1 MRPSSVM
8 TQRAASA
15 GMSSLRVVTSAPNR
29 VVPTLLAGPGRGSHP
44 TWPTIAGMELLE
56 IDVDPGDVTTLV
68 VAMDG
73 WTDAGRGGSLAAE
86 HLRDQ
91 YPTQYVGAFDAD
103 RLYDF
108 RDRRP
113 TLSIDRGVLG
123 SPDWPELVLH
133 RVDTPGRPILLLTGG
148 EPDFRW
154 HTLLDDLTD
163 LAEQLG
169 LTNYVGLG
177 AVPGPVPHT
186 RPVRT
191 ITTSSDPALLD
202 RYGHP
207 HERVVVP
214 ASCQVIVET
223 GMRDAGLTTLGLW
236 ARVPHYVA
244 GEYPAAAAGLIHRLG
259 DHLGIM
265 IDTEELDE
273 AADRSPRTPGRSRGW
288 LPRGAGPHHR
298 AGGGLRRRRG

>member
-1 MRPSSVM
+1 
-8 TQRAASA
+8 
-15 GMSSLRVVTSAPNR
+15 
-29 VVPTLLAGPGRGSHP
+29 
-44 TWPTIAGMELLE
+44 MELLE

-273 AADRSPRTPGRSRGW
+273 AATDHRERLDEAAAGSPEVQDHITALEGAYDADVADDAGLQGP
-288 LPRGAGPHHR
+288 LPTGDQIAAELERF
-298 AGGGLRRRRG
+298 LRNQAD